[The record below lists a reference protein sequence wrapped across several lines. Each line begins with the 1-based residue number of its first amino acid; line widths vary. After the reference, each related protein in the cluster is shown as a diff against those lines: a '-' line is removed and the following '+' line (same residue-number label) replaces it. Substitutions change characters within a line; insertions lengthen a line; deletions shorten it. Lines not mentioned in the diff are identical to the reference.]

1 MTIYGRIGLV
11 LLLLGSVTY
20 GGLRHALHLWPW
32 TPVVASTRP
41 QVRPTPPTPL
51 SIGQFLVFP
60 HVPTARVTYLIAG
73 VTPEYSGYHQR
84 APEAF
89 KGLTDSMLLMQ
100 LDPLKNVVH
109 ALSLPRDTR
118 VTLEDQ
124 KVHKLNAALPLLGPD
139 GLVRTVST
147 LTGLDV
153 RGYLLINLDAVRE
166 LTDAVGG
173 VRVFM
178 PEDMDYDDTAANLH
192 IHLKRGDQVL
202 QGGDAEAFIR
212 FRHDAL
218 VDIGR
223 TQRQQTYLKALAKV
237 LLSPA
242 VLTHLP
248 AISAV
253 LNRDTRMNLT
263 STDVSGAIGMM
274 LKRPTVEAALLP
286 GAFLT
291 EQGISY
297 WKLNPAGVR
306 TVLANFG
313 GGVTPPPQ
321 SPVER
326 GTVSVAL
333 VDAGA
338 PPGALA
344 QLRVTLL
351 KRGYRQVVVSS
362 QLAAPVD
369 HTEVLSNTALPQA
382 AAVQQDL
389 HLSAP
394 PLVSGEGVLWADV
407 SVRAGPDALAP
418 SKVLPATLD
427 VPPSPP
433 PTW

>member
-1 MTIYGRIGLV
+1 MTIFGRIGLV

-32 TPVVASTRP
+32 APVVVSTHR
-41 QVRPTPPTPL
+41 QVRPTPPAPL

-218 VDIGR
+218 GDIGR

-263 STDVSGAIGMM
+263 STDVSGEIGMM
-274 LKRPTVEAALLP
+274 LKRPTLEAALLP

-291 EQGISY
+291 E
-297 WKLNPAGVR
+297 
-306 TVLANFG
+306 LAL
-313 GGVTPPPQ
+313 T
-321 SPVER
+321 
-326 GTVSVAL
+326 
-333 VDAGA
+333 
-338 PPGALA
+338 
-344 QLRVTLL
+344 
-351 KRGYRQVVVSS
+351 
-362 QLAAPVD
+362 
-369 HTEVLSNTALPQA
+369 
-382 AAVQQDL
+382 
-389 HLSAP
+389 
-394 PLVSGEGVLWADV
+394 
-407 SVRAGPDALAP
+407 
-418 SKVLPATLD
+418 
-427 VPPSPP
+427 
-433 PTW
+433 